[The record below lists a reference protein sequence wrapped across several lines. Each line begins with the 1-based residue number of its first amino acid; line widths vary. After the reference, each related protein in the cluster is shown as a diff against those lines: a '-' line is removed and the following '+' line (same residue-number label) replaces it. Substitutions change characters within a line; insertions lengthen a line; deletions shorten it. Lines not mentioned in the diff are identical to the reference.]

1 MGVDISAFGSD
12 SQSRAIPAES
22 RRWLR
27 IFGWASLV
35 TNIVLVV
42 SGGAVRLS
50 GSGLG
55 CPTWP
60 HCDTDGSFVPQAA
73 QGIHGVIEFSNRM
86 LTFVLGVVAI
96 LTFISA
102 WKSSRKELRW
112 LAFWLAM
119 FIPAQAVIGGIS
131 VRTHLNPWVV
141 SLHLI
146 SSMVIIALAVV
157 YIVRIDRP
165 LPKPSPLRW
174 AQFVSAFAVLYL
186 GTVVTG
192 AGPHAGDA
200 GYDAKKHRN
209 GFSPLETAQL
219 HTDFVFLLVG
229 LTLALLITRR
239 SRAIIALFAA
249 EVFNAA
255 IGFWQYFTHLPV
267 GLVEIHMLGAAL
279 VAAAST
285 WVLLEERAIPPTGPA
300 LDG

>member
-1 MGVDISAFGSD
+1 MTFLKPLGDRV
-12 SQSRAIPAES
+12 
-22 RRWLR
+22 WLIR
-27 IFGWASLV
+27 LGWASLV
-35 TNIVLVV
+35 ANIVLVLT
-42 SGGAVRLS
+42 GGAVRLS

-60 HCDTDGSFVPQAA
+60 HCDNGSFVPQAA
-73 QGIHGVIEFSNRM
+73 LGVHGAIEFTNRM
-86 LTFVLGVVAI
+86 LTFVLTIVAI
-96 LTFISA
+96 MTFISA
-102 WKSSRKELRW
+102 WQSARKELRW

-146 SSMVIIALAVV
+146 SSMVIIGLAVV

-165 LPKPSPLRW
+165 LPKPSVIRW
-174 AQFVSAFAVLYL
+174 AQLAAAAAVLYL

-200 GYDAKKHRN
+200 GREATKYRN

-229 LTLALLITRR
+229 LTLALLIAKR
-239 SRAIIALFAA
+239 SRAVVTLVAV

-255 IGFWQYFTHLPV
+255 IGFVQYFSHLPV
-267 GLVEIHMLGAAL
+267 VLVGIHMLGAAL

-285 WVLLEERAIPPTGPA
+285 WVLLDGVENSVDPTPA
-300 LDG
+300 TA

>member
-1 MGVDISAFGSD
+1 MSFLHRFG
-12 SQSRAIPAES
+12 E
-22 RRWLR
+22 RRWLAG
-27 IFGWASLV
+27 FGWATLV
-35 TNIVLVV
+35 ANILLVL

-60 HCDTDGSFVPQAA
+60 QCQSGSLVPR
-73 QGIHGVIEFSNRM
+73 GELSIHKAIEFGNRS
-86 LTFVLGVVAI
+86 LTGVLTVIAI
-96 LTFISA
+96 MTFISA
-102 WKSSRKELRW
+102 WQSHRRELRQ

-119 FIPAQAVIGGIS
+119 FIPVQAVIGGIS

-165 LPKPSPLRW
+165 LPRPSVIRW
-174 AQFVSAFAVLYL
+174 AQFGAAFVVLYL

-200 GYDAKKHRN
+200 GRDATKYRN

-229 LTLALLITRR
+229 LTLALVVTKR
-239 SRAIIALFAA
+239 SRAVIALLAT
-249 EVFNAA
+249 EVFNAT
-255 IGFWQYFTHLPV
+255 IGFIQYFSHLPV
-267 GLVEIHMLGAAL
+267 VLVGIHMLGAAL

-285 WVLLEERAIPPTGPA
+285 WVLLDEPTVS
-300 LDG
+300 D

>member
-1 MGVDISAFGSD
+1 MGVDIG
-12 SQSRAIPAES
+12 S

-35 TNIVLVV
+35 ANCVLVV
-42 SGGAVRLS
+42 SGGAVRLT

-60 HCDTDGSFVPQAA
+60 HCDKGSFVPQSAL
-73 QGIHGVIEFSNRM
+73 GIHGAIEFSNRM
-86 LTFVLGVVAI
+86 LTFVLTAVAI

-102 WKSSRKELRW
+102 WKSARRELRW

-119 FIPAQAVIGGIS
+119 FIPAQAIIGGIS

-157 YIVRIDRP
+157 YLVRIDRP
-165 LPKPSPLRW
+165 LPKPSLIRW
-174 AQFVSAFAVLYL
+174 AQFACAAAVLYL
-186 GTVVTG
+186 GTIVTG

-200 GYDAKKHRN
+200 GRQADKYRN

-239 SRAIIALFAA
+239 SRAVIALFAA

-255 IGFWQYFTHLPV
+255 IGFAQYFSHLPPALV
-267 GLVEIHMLGAAL
+267 GIHMLGSTL
-279 VAAAST
+279 VAATSA
-285 WVLLEERAIPPTGPA
+285 WVLL
-300 LDG
+300 DQVSD

>member
-1 MGVDISAFGSD
+1 V
-12 SQSRAIPAES
+12 RYLKP
-22 RRWLR
+22 L
-27 IFGWASLV
+27 GWATLIAN
-35 TNIVLVV
+35 TVLVLT
-42 SGGAVRLS
+42 GGAVRLT

-60 HCDTDGSFVPQAA
+60 HCENGSFVPKAA
-73 QGIHGVIEFSNRM
+73 LGVHGAIEFTNRM
-86 LTFVLGVVAI
+86 LTFGLTVIAI
-96 LTFISA
+96 LTFITA
-102 WKSSRKELRW
+102 WRSGRRELRW

-119 FIPAQAVIGGIS
+119 FIPAQAIIGGIS

-146 SSMVIIALAVV
+146 SSMVIIGLAVV

-165 LPKPSPLRW
+165 LPRPSALRW
-174 AQFVSAFAVLYL
+174 GQLIAAFAVLYL

-200 GYDAKKHRN
+200 GRNATKYRN

-239 SRAIIALFAA
+239 SRAVIALFAA
-249 EVFNAA
+249 ELVNAV
-255 IGFWQYFTHLPV
+255 IGFVQYFTHLPV
-267 GLVEIHMLGAAL
+267 VLVGFHMLGAAL
-279 VAAAST
+279 VAATAT
-285 WVLLEERAIPPTGPA
+285 WVLLDDAASEVDERRQRDA
-300 LDG
+300 DHQQ